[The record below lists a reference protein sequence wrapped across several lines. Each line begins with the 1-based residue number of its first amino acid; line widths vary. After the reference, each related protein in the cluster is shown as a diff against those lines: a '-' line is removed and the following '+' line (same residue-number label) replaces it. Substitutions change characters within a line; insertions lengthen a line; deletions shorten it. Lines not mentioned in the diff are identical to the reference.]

1 MKRKTNSRWR
11 HRQQG
16 EGRSYTLLI
25 IVILFVTFLL
35 LSSAVMT
42 GSAIK
47 TNLEVAQHQKRLA
60 CEDFSLAIQPTL
72 TNAAR
77 NLAVRHTMGVQNAW
91 NTDLKKKNKD
101 FTKTP
106 TFKDITDFIAQYYP
120 ARYPITLHGST
131 LAYGQEEIFRKHLE
145 LLQGDAVVQ
154 IDFDSLR
161 LASQPRAGTLN
172 FVAKFSAYIPYT
184 ITYVNEPLPANREYL
199 TVLGSAWYPTQLPDL
214 TPVKD
219 EKDGGSGKTPP
230 ARTRAGKP
238 DDGEPSI
245 PLDFLKMAPRYYR
258 TIEFKFEVRFA
269 IPRKDDPTVNPPPPV
284 IHPGAPGG
292 APAIPG
298 NCVFVVKCYS
308 QGGGSCTQWIV
319 EDCNGNPVSAIFDSQ
334 ALAQEVAD
342 DLNVGEEIGQ
352 DLADNP
358 TQWTHMFGSSCDGSG
373 GDPKCQVW
381 VPVDIPVNQ
390 EIATGD
396 YGVDPEAPP
405 GTEPPVDHLGIDDN
419 SNLRDLTFVFHPY
432 AAFAADMP
440 FVMGPPK
447 YKRTSWQ

>member
-1 MKRKTNSRWR
+1 MRNRTNFNWR
-11 HRQQG
+11 YTQR
-16 EGRSYTLLI
+16 GRGTPYTLI
-25 IVILFVTFLL
+25 CIVLLFVTFLIIA
-35 LSSAVMT
+35 SALMAA
-42 GSAIK
+42 SAIK
-47 TNLEVAQHQKRLA
+47 TNLEVSRQQKRIA

-77 NLAVRHTMGVQNAW
+77 NLVVRHTLGVQNAW
-91 NTDLKKKNKD
+91 NNELKSKNQDFPKK
-101 FTKTP
+101 P
-106 TFKDITDFIAQYYP
+106 TVRDITDFIAKHYP
-120 ARYPITLHGST
+120 ALYPITLHGST
-131 LAYGQEEIFRKHLE
+131 LAYGQEKIFREQLE
-145 LLQGDAVVQ
+145 LLHGDALVR

-161 LASQPRAGTLN
+161 LASQPRAGNLE
-172 FVAKFSAYIPYT
+172 FVAEFSAYIPYT
-184 ITYVNEPLPANREYL
+184 IRYLKNPLPANREYL
-199 TVLGSAWYPTQLPDL
+199 TVLGSAWYPTNLPDIK
-214 TPVKD
+214 PVKAD
-219 EKDGGSGKTPP
+219 KTDNPGKTPP
-230 ARTRAGKP
+230 TRTNADGNDGGGKP
-238 DDGEPSI
+238 TQ
-245 PLDFLKMAPRYYR
+245 LDALKKSPTYYR
-258 TIEFKFEVRFA
+258 TVEFKFEVRFA
-269 IPRKDDPTVNPPPPV
+269 VPRKDDPIINPPPPV
-284 IHPGAPGG
+284 IRPGTPGG
-292 APAIPG
+292 APATTG
-298 NCVFVVKCYS
+298 NCSFTVKCYT
-308 QGGGSCTQWIV
+308 QGGGSCTQWVV

-342 DLNVGEEIGQ
+342 DLNAGEEIGQ

-432 AAFAADMP
+432 AAFAADVP